1 MSTVDIVEDLT
12 TEDYIEASKQL
23 LRVHEKRAAG
33 KKLSKKDRAIITY
46 AALMLSSDRA
56 ADLYRGVWKDFVN
69 NNGEPMEF
77 SGAQKARRF
86 ESMLQ
91 QGVSAAER
99 GYEVG
104 EPIALRSI
112 LEDFREIYSTDLL

>member
-1 MSTVDIVEDLT
+1 MSTVDIVEELT
-12 TEDYIEASKQL
+12 TEDYIEASNQL
-23 LRVHEKRAAG
+23 LRVQEKKAAG

-56 ADLYRGVWKDFVN
+56 ADLYRGAWKDFVGA
-69 NNGEPMEF
+69 NGEPMEF

-86 ESMLQ
+86 ENMLQ
-91 QGVSAAER
+91 KGVSAAER

-104 EPIALRSI
+104 EPVALRSI

>member
-1 MSTVDIVEDLT
+1 MSTAEIVEDLT
-12 TEDYIEASKQL
+12 TEDYIQASNQL
-23 LRVHEKRAAG
+23 LRIQEKRAAG
-33 KKLSKKDRAIITY
+33 KKLSKKDHAIITY
-46 AALMLSSDRA
+46 AALMMSSDRS
-56 ADLYRGVWKDFVN
+56 ADLYRGVWKDFVGE
-69 NNGEPMEF
+69 NGEEMKF

-104 EPIALRSI
+104 EPIALRAI
-112 LEDFREIYSTDLL
+112 LEDFREIYATDLL